1 LFKILTLI
9 LIPKLNNMYLHFRPK
24 LVKICL
30 GITLLFF
37 LSDCKKED
45 SEIVPYVQVHYEL
58 TLTSELAD
66 LGVGMLVTITPYKS
80 NSDYSTISY
89 HNAKYRDFIST
100 WKTYGNGIILYRKDY
115 DEYQAFDLTCTYRAF
130 EDHCALVVE
139 GKGIL
144 PECPC
149 CHSKFIIISDGIPA
163 NGDSAD
169 TPLKQYNTYV
179 DGLKL
184 IVAN

>member
-1 LFKILTLI
+1 
-9 LIPKLNNMYLHFRPK
+9 MYLHFRPK
-24 LVKICL
+24 LIKICIEL
-30 GITLLFF
+30 ILIFF
-37 LSDCKKED
+37 LLGCNKDD

-66 LGVGMLVTITPYKS
+66 LGVGMLITITPLKT
-80 NSDYSTISY
+80 NPEYSVVSY
-89 HNAKYRDFIST
+89 HNVKYRDFISQ
-100 WKTYGNGIILYRKDY
+100 WKTYGNGIIIYRKDF
-115 DEYQAFDLTCTYRAF
+115 DVYQAFDLTCTYRAF

-149 CHSKFIIISDGIPA
+149 CHSKFIIINDGYPA
-163 NGDSAD
+163 NGGKAD
-169 TPLKQYNTYV
+169 TPLKQYNTFV